1 MHGVVRFQ
9 GAPVAGA
16 MVQLYDGMT
25 NFTDAAGRYELV
37 GVLDRPFHREL
48 YAGPFHTHRR
58 PGSSR
63 GRAARSASRSASSPT
78 GSWTEPFGCG
88 R

>member
-1 MHGVVRFQ
+1 MVHRGRMHGVVRFP

-37 GVLDRPFHREL
+37 GV
-48 YAGPFHTHRR
+48 
-58 PGSSR
+58 
-63 GRAARSASRSASSPT
+63 
-78 GSWTEPFGCG
+78 PFGAFSCP
-88 R
+88 RSRTRASC